1 MRAQRGAF
9 SVDILLYLTFSL
21 LILVFCVTTVLSVLI
36 DKRLANEITQSVVS
50 IQQQSA
56 THYSTQVLQSRCLS
70 QSILSMADID
80 APDKDGLASY
90 VVEYTQRAQPNSAPS
105 GIDIDVT
112 LLNEKDVGRVTQFLS
127 FTRLDDT
134 TFTFHY
140 PLYNQLHDW
149 QQLDVNNGC
158 IK

>member
-1 MRAQRGAF
+1 MRPQRGVF
-9 SVDILLYLTFSL
+9 SVDALLYFAFSL
-21 LILVFCVTTVLSVLI
+21 VILMFIITTILSVLT
-36 DKRLANEITQSVVS
+36 DKRLASNLMQSVER
-50 IQQQSA
+50 IQQQST
-56 THYSTQVLQSRCLS
+56 THYATQVLQSRCLP
-70 QSILSMADID
+70 QSILSMEDID
-80 APDKDGLASY
+80 APDKDKLASY
-90 VVEYTQRAQPNSAPS
+90 SVKYTQRAQPNSAPS

-112 LLNEKDVGRVTQFLS
+112 LLNKKDVGRVTQFLS

-140 PLYNQLHDW
+140 PLHNQLHDW